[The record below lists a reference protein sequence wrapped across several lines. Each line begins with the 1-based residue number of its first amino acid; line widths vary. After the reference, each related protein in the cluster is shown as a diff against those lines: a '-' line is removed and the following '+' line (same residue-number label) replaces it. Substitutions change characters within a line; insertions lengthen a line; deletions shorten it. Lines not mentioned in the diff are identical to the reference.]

1 MVVSLQANEQVIKAG
16 DSTYFVNSDK
26 VDGKLILTNQRIY
39 FRPSNGHAETFN
51 FEIMPI
57 DIKEVIFC
65 KVGKLFSNGL
75 NVVKKDGNEF
85 LFKVKKR
92 NEIGEMINRMY

>member
-1 MVVSLQANEQVIKAG
+1 MVVSLKANEQVIKAG
-16 DSTYFVNSDK
+16 DSTYYIDSNK

-39 FRPSNGHAETFN
+39 FKAVNGLAETFN
-51 FEIMPI
+51 LEIIPG

-65 KVGKLFSNGL
+65 KIGKIFSNGL
-75 NVVKKDGNEF
+75 NVVKKDGEEF

>member
-1 MVVSLQANEQVIKAG
+1 MVVSLKANEQVIKAG
-16 DSTYFVNSDK
+16 ASTYYIDSNK

-39 FRPSNGHAETFN
+39 FKAVNGHAETFN
-51 FEIMPI
+51 LEIIPA

-65 KVGKLFSNGL
+65 KIGKLFSNGL
-75 NVVKKDGNEF
+75 NVVKKDGEEF

>member
-1 MVVSLQANEQVIKAG
+1 MVVSLKANEQVTKAG
-16 DSTYFVNSDK
+16 DSTYYINGNK

-39 FRPSNGHAETFN
+39 FKPSNGHAETFN
-51 FEIMPI
+51 LEIMPC

-65 KVGKLFSNGL
+65 KTGKLFSNGL
-75 NVVKKDGNEF
+75 NVVKKDGKEF
-85 LFKVKKR
+85 LFKVRKR

>member
-1 MVVSLQANEQVIKAG
+1 MVVSLKANEQVTKAG
-16 DSTYFVNSDK
+16 DSTCYINGDK

-39 FRPSNGHAETFN
+39 FHPSNGHAEAFN
-51 FEIMPI
+51 LEIEPL

-65 KVGKLFSNGL
+65 KIGKLFSNGL